1 MVPEAITEKKPNKL
15 SVKDL
20 ITMRQRGEFP
30 TVVKIPLQ
38 RRCWWGIFW
47 FGFHSAPTQP
57 CNLKQQHVSVLVWDC
72 DISRE
77 ERKRRKAVESRSL
90 EMKPLWVHHCIP
102 RILTRPQSRL
112 ISDWVEIPRDRCAN
126 VYRWSSLYLLSPAL
140 SLSFCF
146 ETKTN
151 LVRRE
156 SGVWQTPN

>member
-1 MVPEAITEKKPNKL
+1 
-15 SVKDL
+15 
-20 ITMRQRGEFP
+20 MRQRVEFP
-30 TVVKIPLQ
+30 TVVKKTFTEALVMGLILICFSTRPPPSRAIWSGNMCLYLCGTVILAEN
-38 RRCWWGIFW
+38 RGREGI
-47 FGFHSAPTQP
+47 H
-57 CNLKQQHVSVLVWDC
+57 LK
-72 DISRE
+72 
-77 ERKRRKAVESRSL
+77 AGESRSL

-151 LVRRE
+151 LLRRE
-156 SGVWQTPN
+156 SRVCQTPI